1 MNNLF
6 ILALFVLPTTTTIAA
21 NYTQSEVDCMS
32 LAVYGEARGESK
44 MGQLMV
50 MDVINNRKISSKY
63 PNHICDVIKQHRQF
77 SFWSGRY
84 SAPKDKV
91 TYKKIQSVVA
101 EYTSGI
107 WGVGLNGIS
116 KGSMWYHAANIRPRW
131 SYKLSKVWH
140 IDNHI
145 FYK

>member
-1 MNNLF
+1 MNNLL
-6 ILALFVLPTTTTIAA
+6 ILALFVLPTTTIAS

-50 MDVINNRKISSKY
+50 MDVINNRKVSSRY

-84 SAPKDKV
+84 SSPKDKV
-91 TYKKIQSVVA
+91 TYKKIQSLVD

-107 WGVGLNGIS
+107 WGGGLNGIS
-116 KGSMWYHAANIRPRW
+116 KGSMWYHASNIRPRW

>member
-1 MNNLF
+1 MKRLCYL
-6 ILALFVLPTTTTIAA
+6 IVLSLASTTAIA
-21 NYTQSEVDCMS
+21 YTPSEIDCMS

-63 PNHICDVIKQHRQF
+63 PNHICDVIKQHKQF
-77 SFWSGRY
+77 SFWAGTYTS
-84 SAPKDKV
+84 PKDKV
-91 TYKKIQSVVA
+91 TYKKIQLLVQ

-107 WGVGLNGIS
+107 WGVGLNGLS
-116 KGSMWYHAANIRPRW
+116 KGSMWYHASNIRPGW
-131 SYKLSKVWH
+131 SYRLDKVWH